1 MDLVSLFRLL
11 GRWWW
16 VSLPVFLVGAGG
28 LVASIVLVPPAYVAT
43 SSVVLLSPP
52 APPEIEETQTAAAD
66 DQNPY
71 VQFGDLSIVV
81 DILRRI
87 MISPATA
94 DRLEVEGVAGDY
106 VVAAN
111 IDFERGPIIDVS
123 TEGDTRAEALES
135 NGVVV
140 GELEDQL
147 ARLQDQ
153 QGTNPDFWIT
163 VDRVVQPDRAERE
176 YASTVRRTVAAA
188 AVLVLVVIAA
198 VAVAESIGRRG
209 ARRRRTSPA
218 VLPGTA
224 A

>member
-16 VSLPVFLVGAGG
+16 VTLPVLLIGAGG
-28 LVASIVLVPPAYVAT
+28 LAASIVLAPPAYVAT
-43 SSVVLLSPP
+43 SSLVLLAPP
-52 APPEIEETQTAAAD
+52 APPEIEETQTAAPD

-81 DILRRI
+81 DVLRRI

-94 DRLEVEGVAGDY
+94 DRLEAEGVTGDF

-111 IDFERGPIIDVS
+111 VDFVRGPIIDVS
-123 TEGDTRAEALES
+123 TEGDTRVEALES

-153 QGTNPDFWIT
+153 QGTNPDYWIT
-163 VDRVVQPDRAERE
+163 VDRVVQPERAERE
-176 YASTVRRTVAAA
+176 YASTVRRSVAAG
-188 AVLVLVVIAA
+188 AVLVLVVVAA
-198 VAVAESIGRRG
+198 VAVAESIGRRT
-209 ARRRRTSPA
+209 ARRRREPTTVA
-218 VLPGTA
+218 PGVPT
-224 A
+224 